1 MSSKVKGSRT
11 ERELVHLFNETG
23 IWSAIRVAGSGL
35 TNDPNPDV
43 LAGNKGRSLAIECK
57 SVKGKYKYLSK
68 EDVEQI
74 VTFAS
79 KFGAEAWFG
88 IRFNNK
94 GWYFLKPDHLEKT
107 KSSNL
112 AINIELA
119 EEKGLKFEE
128 LIKAGEKNAKYNKI

>member
-35 TNDPNPDV
+35 TKDPNPDV
-43 LAGNKGRSLAIECK
+43 LAGNRKRYLAIECK
-57 SVKGKYKYLSK
+57 SIKGTSKYLYP
-68 EDVEQI
+68 EDISQI
-74 VTFAS
+74 IDFAS
-79 KFGAEAWFG
+79 KFGAEPWIA

-94 GWYFLKPDHLEKT
+94 GWYFLKTEDLNKT

-112 AINIELA
+112 VINLELA
-119 EEKGLKFEE
+119 EQKGLKFEN
-128 LIKAGEKNAKYNKI
+128 LIKEVDTNE

>member
-1 MSSKVKGSRT
+1 MSSKSKGSRT

-43 LAGNKGRSLAIECK
+43 LAGTKGRCLAIECK
-57 SVKGKYKYLSK
+57 SVKGKHKYLYP

-74 VTFAS
+74 VDFAS
-79 KFGAEAWFG
+79 KFGAEAWIA
-88 IRFNNK
+88 IRFNAK
-94 GWYFLKPDHLEKT
+94 GWYFLKPEQLEKT
-107 KSSNL
+107 KNL
-112 AINIELA
+112 NLVINHNLA
-119 EEKGLKFEE
+119 EERGLRFGD